1 MENADW
7 QFNKSTLECNKYML
21 QQEVNCDVSFKLGED
36 EEVIKAHKLI
46 LSSRS
51 AIFDRMFN
59 GSFCESD
66 TDPVIPDVSPA
77 AFRTLLK

>member
-1 MENADW
+1 MEIDW
-7 QFNKSTLECNKYML
+7 QLNKSGAECNKYL
-21 QQEVNCDVSFKLGED
+21 LEHEVNCDVSFKVGED

-51 AIFDRMFN
+51 PVFDRMFN
-59 GSFCESD
+59 GPFCESE

-77 AFRTLLK
+77 ALRTILR